1 MTKFEGMVNG
11 VSFDTVEE
19 YNEAVQKA
27 IESGVGFT
35 ASTRTYTVE
44 DSERKNE
51 QVSTEWRP
59 VDLPEYDLDNIDDK
73 FTDEDLDVVIASF
86 HSDVAD
92 LMKEN
97 ILRKVQKE
105 HPSTDTLRQLVDK
118 IAKFE
123 HQLKCTEKAAA
134 AKITIMR
141 ENNDLSES
149 LLKRIEK
156 LHSDNNGIKKQLDIL
171 NKSSQVLKKEIGFYN
186 GVLDSI
192 NRECINHECP
202 TSSKD
207 EDNEPVCKE
216 RCSGKDEDNEPV
228 CKERCSGNDE
238 DNETALSNPVSEKT
252 EDTEDRL
259 ANALA
264 KLISELF

>member
-44 DSERKNE
+44 DSEKKNE
-51 QVSTEWRP
+51 QVNTEWRP
-59 VDLPEYDLDNIDDK
+59 ADLPEYDLGKIDDK
-73 FTDEDLDVVIASF
+73 FTNEDLDVVLASF

-92 LMKEN
+92 LTKEN
-97 ILRKVQKE
+97 ILQKVQKE

-123 HQLKCTEKAAA
+123 HQLKCTENASA

-156 LHSDNNGIKKQLDIL
+156 LNYDNDCIKKQLDIL

-186 GVLDSI
+186 EVLDSI
-192 NRECINHECP
+192 NREYP
-202 TSSKD
+202 TLSKD

-216 RCSGKDEDNEPV
+216 RCSCKDEDNEA
-228 CKERCSGNDE
+228 
-238 DNETALSNPVSEKT
+238 ALSNPVSENVDDK
-252 EDTEDRL
+252 EDRL

>member
-1 MTKFEGMVNG
+1 MTKFEGKVNG

-44 DSERKNE
+44 DSEKTNE
-51 QVSTEWRP
+51 QVSTDWQS
-59 VDLPEYDLDNIDDK
+59 VDLPEYDLDKIDDK
-73 FTDEDLDVVIASF
+73 FTGEDLDVVLASF

-92 LMKEN
+92 LTKEN

-105 HPSTDTLRQLVDK
+105 YPSTDTLRQLVDK

-123 HQLKCTEKAAA
+123 QQLKCTEKASA
-134 AKITIMR
+134 AKTTVMH

-156 LHSDNNGIKKQLDIL
+156 LNYDNDCIKKQLDIL

-186 GVLDSI
+186 DVLDSI
-192 NRECINHECP
+192 NRECIIRECP

-207 EDNEPVCKE
+207 EDNE
-216 RCSGKDEDNEPV
+216 
-228 CKERCSGNDE
+228 
-238 DNETALSNPVSEKT
+238 TTLSNPVSENVDDK
-252 EDTEDRL
+252 EDRL

>member
-27 IESGVGFT
+27 IESGVDFT

-44 DSERKNE
+44 DSEKENE
-51 QVSTEWRP
+51 QVSTEWCP
-59 VDLPEYDLDNIDDK
+59 ADLPEYDLDKIDDK
-73 FTDEDLDVVIASF
+73 FTDEDLDVILASF

-92 LMKEN
+92 LTKEN
-97 ILRKVQKE
+97 ILRKVQE
-105 HPSTDTLRQLVDK
+105 EYPSTDTLRQLVDK

-123 HQLKCTEKAAA
+123 HQLKCTEKASA

-141 ENNDLSES
+141 KNNDLSES

-186 GVLDSI
+186 DVLDSI
-192 NRECINHECP
+192 NRECINRERP
-202 TSSKD
+202 TSPKD
-207 EDNEPVCKE
+207 EDNEPVPVSSK
-216 RCSGKDEDNEPV
+216 PV
-228 CKERCSGNDE
+228 CKERCSCKDE
-238 DNETALSNPVSEKT
+238 DNETALSNPVSENVDDKG
-252 EDTEDRL
+252 DRL

>member
-11 VSFDTVEE
+11 ASFDTVEE

-44 DSERKNE
+44 DSEKKNE

-59 VDLPEYDLDNIDDK
+59 ADLPEYDLDEIDDK
-73 FTDEDLDVVIASF
+73 FTDEDLDVVLASF

-92 LMKEN
+92 LTKEN
-97 ILRKVQKE
+97 ILQKVQKE

-123 HQLKCTEKAAA
+123 HQLKCTEKASA
-134 AKITIMR
+134 AKITTMR

-156 LHSDNNGIKKQLDIL
+156 LNYDNDCIKKQLDIL

-186 GVLDSI
+186 EVLDSI
-192 NRECINHECP
+192 NRECP
-202 TSSKD
+202 TLSKN

-216 RCSGKDEDNEPV
+216 RCSCKDEDNEI
-228 CKERCSGNDE
+228 
-238 DNETALSNPVSEKT
+238 ALSNPVSENVDDK
-252 EDTEDRL
+252 EDRL

>member
-44 DSERKNE
+44 DSEKKNE
-51 QVSTEWRP
+51 QVSADCHP
-59 VDLPEYDLDNIDDK
+59 VDLPEYDLDKIDDK
-73 FTDEDLDVVIASF
+73 FTEEDLDVILASF
-86 HSDVAD
+86 HSDMAD
-92 LMKEN
+92 LVKEN
-97 ILRKVQKE
+97 ILQKVQKE

-123 HQLKCTEKAAA
+123 HQLKCTEKASA

-156 LHSDNNGIKKQLDIL
+156 LNYDNDCIKKQLDIL

-192 NRECINHECP
+192 NRELS
-202 TSSKD
+202 TSSKN

-216 RCSGKDEDNEPV
+216 RCSGE
-228 CKERCSGNDE
+228 DE
-238 DNETALSNPVSEKT
+238 DNETALSNPVSENVDDKG
-252 EDTEDRL
+252 DRL

-264 KLISELF
+264 ELISELF

>member
-44 DSERKNE
+44 DSEKKNE
-51 QVSTEWRP
+51 QVSAECP
-59 VDLPEYDLDNIDDK
+59 SVDLPEYDLDKIDDK
-73 FTDEDLDVVIASF
+73 FTDEDLDVVLASF

-97 ILRKVQKE
+97 ILQKVQKE

-134 AKITIMR
+134 AKIAIIR
-141 ENNDLSES
+141 KNNDLSES

-186 GVLDSI
+186 EVLDSI
-192 NRECINHECP
+192 NRECL

-216 RCSGKDEDNEPV
+216 RCSCKDEDNE
-228 CKERCSGNDE
+228 
-238 DNETALSNPVSEKT
+238 TTLSNPVSEKAD
-252 EDTEDRL
+252 DTGDRL

>member
-27 IESGVGFT
+27 IESGVDFT

-44 DSERKNE
+44 DSEKENE
-51 QVSTEWRP
+51 QVSADCNP

-73 FTDEDLDVVIASF
+73 FTDEDLDVILTSF

-92 LMKEN
+92 LVKEN
-97 ILRKVQKE
+97 ILRKVQE
-105 HPSTDTLRQLVDK
+105 EYPSTDALRQLVGK

-123 HQLKCTEKAAA
+123 RQLKCTEKATT
-134 AKITIMR
+134 AKITNIR

-156 LHSDNNGIKKQLDIL
+156 LYSDNNGIKKQLDIL
-171 NKSSQVLKKEIGFYN
+171 NKSSQVLKKEIDFYN

-192 NRECINHECP
+192 NRECINRERS
-202 TSSKD
+202 TSPKD
-207 EDNEPVCKE
+207 EDNEHVPVSSKPVCKE
-216 RCSGKDEDNEPV
+216 RCSCKDED
-228 CKERCSGNDE
+228 D
-238 DNETALSNPVSEKT
+238 ETASSNPVSENVDDKG
-252 EDTEDRL
+252 DRL

>member
-27 IESGVGFT
+27 IESGVDFT

-44 DSERKNE
+44 DSEKENE
-51 QVSTEWRP
+51 QVSADWNP
-59 VDLPEYDLDNIDDK
+59 VDLLEYDLDKIDDK
-73 FTDEDLDVVIASF
+73 FTDEELDVILTSF

-92 LMKEN
+92 LVKEN
-97 ILRKVQKE
+97 ILRKVQE
-105 HPSTDTLRQLVDK
+105 EYPSTDTLRQLVDK

-134 AKITIMR
+134 AKITNIR

-186 GVLDSI
+186 EVLDSI
-192 NRECINHECP
+192 NRECINRECP
-202 TSSKD
+202 TSPKD
-207 EDNEPVCKE
+207 EGNEHVPVSSKPVCKEMCKE
-216 RCSGKDEDNEPV
+216 RCS
-228 CKERCSGNDE
+228 CKDE
-238 DNETALSNPVSEKT
+238 DNETASSNPVSENIGDKG
-252 EDTEDRL
+252 DQL
-259 ANALA
+259 VNALA